1 MNKDF
6 NDVIAPK
13 EIISAAADVMGSIDF
28 DPCSTPKINQFIGA
42 KEILTADSR
51 DPNTEWAGNTWLFP
65 PYESRN
71 DYLAW
76 LTKAFE
82 EYRLHRCSQL
92 MILTE
97 GRPSNPH
104 IQLLLSHAGSSVC
117 FFKQL
122 STFRNECTGEII
134 PNLKSR
140 SFILS
145 YQGVYKE
152 YFRKEFSPFGAVV
165 G

>member
-1 MNKDF
+1 MNKVF
-6 NDVIAPK
+6 NDVIAPA
-13 EIISAAADVMGSIDF
+13 EIIKAATEVMGSIDF
-28 DPCSTPKINQFIGA
+28 DPCSAPKVNEFIGA
-42 KEILTADSR
+42 REILVADSR
-51 DPNTEWAGNTWLFP
+51 NPNTEWSGGTWMFP
-65 PYESRN
+65 PYESRL
-71 DYLAW
+71 DFLSW

-97 GRPSNPH
+97 GRPSDRH
-104 IQLLLSHAGSSVC
+104 IQYLLSQAGSSFC

-122 STFRNECTGEII
+122 GTFRNECTGEII

-152 YFRKEFSPFGAVV
+152 AFRKEFSPFGAVI